1 MSCVR
6 GGYLRVYSRN
16 NLWVHRSSSNY
27 CNVSVAEDLLQAY
40 STRHSVQ
47 NSTVCLKKVLWD
59 RDIAII
65 KREGSGEL
73 CVQAV
78 SYWNAISW
86 CFKSK
91 SQATYLASGERNQQ
105 VVAWTNAKV
114 NFLFWFSTLYHGD
127 MRLCTTF
134 SLFFRLKA
142 GHAGTGRYYHSKNR
156 NVVMTKVYCFSWML
170 YTKILVWVS
179 IPSKLYWSPGSY
191 TVHALGKTRN
201 FQEHLHTFLCTCIH
215 TFTLQ
220 KLLSNFWMVT
230 PVSVCFFY
238 W

>member
-1 MSCVR
+1 VSCVR

-47 NSTVCLKKVLWD
+47 NSTVCLKKVLRD
-59 RDIAII
+59 RNIAII

-91 SQATYLASGERNQQ
+91 SQATYLASGESNQQ
-105 VVAWTNAKV
+105 VVAWTNANV

-170 YTKILVWVS
+170 YTKMLVWVS
-179 IPSKLYWSPGSY
+179 IPSKIYWSPGSY
-191 TVHALGKTRN
+191 IHSACSRENKKFPRASPYIPLYM
-201 FQEHLHTFLCTCIH
+201 HTYIH
-215 TFTLQ
+215 TAKTTQ
-220 KLLSNFWMVT
+220 
-230 PVSVCFFY
+230 
-238 W
+238 